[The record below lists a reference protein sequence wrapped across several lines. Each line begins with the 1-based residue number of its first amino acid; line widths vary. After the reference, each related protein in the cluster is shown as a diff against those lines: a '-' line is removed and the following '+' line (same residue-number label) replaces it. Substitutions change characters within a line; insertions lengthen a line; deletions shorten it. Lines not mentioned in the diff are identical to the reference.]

1 MQSETIISI
10 QEICIHHDIEQSF
23 IISLKEAGLIE
34 VVIVEDKTCIPIE
47 QLAHLEKM
55 IRLYELDINLE
66 GIETITYLLNRIND
80 MQHEITT
87 LKNQLNRFEN
97 E

>member
-10 QEICIHHDIEQSF
+10 QEICMHHDIELSF
-23 IISLKEAGLIE
+23 IFSLKDAGLIE
-34 VVIVEDKTCIPIE
+34 IVTVEDKTCIPAD

-66 GIETITYLLNRIND
+66 GIETINYLLNRIND
-80 MQHEITT
+80 MQQEIIMLT
-87 LKNQLNRFEN
+87 NQLNKFEN